1 MTTRLSQIALAA
13 AMAVSTGA
21 FVADATSTEAG
32 AATKQ
37 GCNLKSRSSTHQC
50 NFTAKPIVHPQPR
63 GYRTPTSTQNFRA
76 GNDFSRSRD
85 AEGGNGSGDGAGAGS
100 GAGAGGTGGGGTAG
114 MSDIR
119 LKRDIEALG
128 TLSNGLTLYRFKY
141 LWSDT
146 DMVGVMAQEV
156 LNVAPEAVITG
167 EDGFYRV
174 NYEKLGI
181 SMMTFDEWK
190 ALVADID
197 QLPLAA

>member
-1 MTTRLSQIALAA
+1 MTTRISQIALAA
-13 AMAVSTGA
+13 AMAVSAGA
-21 FVADATSTEAG
+21 FVADSTVSNAEAG
-32 AATKQ
+32 ARNGCKQ
-37 GCNLKSRSSTHQC
+37 KASGNTHQC
-50 NFTAKPIVHPQPR
+50 NFTQRVRPVRYGTYQPPR
-63 GYRTPTSTQNFRA
+63 RTTNFRA
-76 GNDFSRSRD
+76 GNDFSRGRD
-85 AEGGNGSGDGAGAGS
+85 SEGGAGAGA
-100 GAGAGGTGGGGTAG
+100 GDGGAGGGGQR
-114 MSDIR
+114 SDVR

-181 SMMTFDEWK
+181 SMMTFEEWK
-190 ALVADID
+190 ALVADVD

>member
-1 MTTRLSQIALAA
+1 MTTRMTKFALAA

-21 FVADATSTEAG
+21 FVAGTSTSAEAG
-32 AATKQ
+32 SKN
-37 GCNLKSRSSTHQC
+37 GCKHRASGETHQC
-50 NFTAKPIVHPQPR
+50 NFVEPQPQPR
-63 GYRTPTSTQNFRA
+63 PYRGTYPIPRTQQNFSA
-76 GNDFSRSRD
+76 GNDFSRARD
-85 AEGGNGSGDGAGAGS
+85 AEGGNGSGS
-100 GAGAGGTGGGGTAG
+100 GAGAGGGGQAGTAS
-114 MSDIR
+114 SDIR

-156 LNVAPEAVITG
+156 LNVAPDAVITG

-174 NYEKLGI
+174 NYDKLGI

-190 ALVADID
+190 TLMAELD
-197 QLPLAA
+197 QLPQAA